1 MLNALL
7 QTIANLGLDASKISE
22 TFNAILATIAGGDLS
37 SVNGLGD
44 ILTGILSVFTGV
56 SSGDITTILQSLITS
71 VVEVLSNDT
80 VSGLLSS
87 ITGA

>member
-7 QTIANLGLDASKISE
+7 QTIANLGIDATKINA
-22 TFNAILATIAGGDLS
+22 TFNAIISTIAGGDLS

-44 ILTGILSVFTGV
+44 IMTGIISVFTGLPT
-56 SSGDITTILQSLITS
+56 SDITTIISSLIQS
-71 VVEVLSNDT
+71 VVEVIANDT
-80 VSGLLSS
+80 TASLLST